1 VVDWHNYGYSILSLN
16 VGEKHWLVKFAH
28 WLERTF
34 GSRAADHFCVTAAM
48 KEDLAANWGVAN
60 AKVLHDRPPPM
71 FAPTP
76 LHEKHT
82 LIQRLQK
89 ESVEAFSTFGD
100 TVRESDDDTLFTT
113 ADGAERADRPALL
126 ISSTSWTPDED
137 FGVLLTALEEYE
149 VLARKKGSRLPNLLC
164 VITGKGP
171 LRAFYEKKVAES
183 DFLHVRVTTMW
194 LAIEDY
200 PLLLGSADIGIC
212 LHTSSSGLDLPMKVV
227 DMFGCGLP
235 VCAIDFK
242 CLPELV
248 KHDENGLV
256 FDSPTVLA
264 RQFERLLEGF
274 PAKQP
279 DLRRFRSN
287 LESFRANGWDAN
299 WNKVA
304 KPILS

>member
-1 VVDWHNYGYSILSLN
+1 
-16 VGEKHWLVKFAH
+16 
-28 WLERTF
+28 
-34 GSRAADHFCVTAAM
+34 M
-48 KEDLAANWGVAN
+48 
-60 AKVLHDRPPPM
+60 
-71 FAPTP
+71 
-76 LHEKHT
+76 
-82 LIQRLQK
+82 
-89 ESVEAFSTFGD
+89 
-100 TVRESDDDTLFTT
+100 
-113 ADGAERADRPALL
+113 
-126 ISSTSWTPDED
+126 
-137 FGVLLTALEEYE
+137 LTALEEYE

>member
-1 VVDWHNYGYSILSLN
+1 
-16 VGEKHWLVKFAH
+16 
-28 WLERTF
+28 
-34 GSRAADHFCVTAAM
+34 
-48 KEDLAANWGVAN
+48 
-60 AKVLHDRPPPM
+60 
-71 FAPTP
+71 
-76 LHEKHT
+76 
-82 LIQRLQK
+82 
-89 ESVEAFSTFGD
+89 
-100 TVRESDDDTLFTT
+100 
-113 ADGAERADRPALL
+113 
-126 ISSTSWTPDED
+126 
-137 FGVLLTALEEYE
+137 
-149 VLARKKGSRLPNLLC
+149 
-164 VITGKGP
+164 
-171 LRAFYEKKVAES
+171 
-183 DFLHVRVTTMW
+183 
-194 LAIEDY
+194 
-200 PLLLGSADIGIC
+200 
-212 LHTSSSGLDLPMKVV
+212 MKVV